1 MERRIVLLTE
11 EDLGQLTDAAVL
23 FNRLQILGVYWNN
36 GAWQF
41 QVDREVLVQAAHM
54 TGSKLEMQHEEK
66 DGTAHVVADV
76 SGIQLVAVFRP
87 WELPAWVERR

>member
-41 QVDREVLVQAAHM
+41 
-54 TGSKLEMQHEEK
+54 
-66 DGTAHVVADV
+66 
-76 SGIQLVAVFRP
+76 
-87 WELPAWVERR
+87 